1 MDSVPL
7 NKIIF
12 FCSYG
17 CFPTSMLMLD
27 HTTSLPWL
35 NAIGKSLCCFRKSIA
50 CKILALYWFSWFS
63 DCGKLVPM
71 ALIQLSSSIQWS
83 QNQTSYSPHNLTLL
97 KNKSDTQPVKKKTVK
112 VSLLFA
118 FQSQVWLWFGR
129 GSCIH
134 IQSQQLYH
142 LDTSCSTLMF
152 KCGILDELRSFWNR
166 IGEICLF

>member
-97 KNKSDTQPVKKKTVK
+97 KNKSDTQPVKKKLWK
-112 VSLLFA
+112 YHFSLLFRA
-118 FQSQVWLWFGR
+118 KSGYGSVEAVVFTYNLNSFTTWTLLAQSWCLNV
-129 GSCIH
+129 GSWM
-134 IQSQQLYH
+134 S
-142 LDTSCSTLMF
+142 
-152 KCGILDELRSFWNR
+152 
-166 IGEICLF
+166 